1 MPRWTKTARRLPW
14 SGGLLA
20 TGALTLFGGAF
31 PTVATSLW
39 GSFLALIRRFYTEV
53 EHLRFPLG
61 AIPVILAV
69 VIGLAYYF
77 RSLQRTADDAVEIQ
91 PLTPFQE
98 VPLSRAISEQELSPA
113 STGPGGVHIWR
124 SEGVTTVSEP
134 VIPEAPSLAPPPP
147 TPFLRNLLAAF
158 ALFVVSMMV
167 FRHAFFYLYDRAVQA
182 VSIAVYWPLGFPTEI
197 SQISSSHTVP
207 DYIFLVYFAFIL
219 AFLLATGVLS
229 SDRFSRD
236 RVRKVLGIAV
246 VYPIIAIL
254 LDVFFFTVGEPFSRS
269 AALLVR
275 GIVGGVFVGGLILA
289 TVQLPRPVRVRP
301 LRQAEPGIVT
311 VFFLAVITA
320 VVLALA
326 VLYFLF
332 RYLGLGRDFVPI
344 GILLLLP
351 LFALTSWAL
360 IGRGVY
366 NYYLRKRPIP
376 PVSVYHPPVSII
388 IPAYNEAAGIALTIR
403 AADAAAGLYP
413 GITEILVGND
423 GSTDHTLSVAIQEI
437 RALRHAKGAVIDLP
451 HGGKA
456 NVLNALLRLASGE
469 IIIRIDADTQISTKL
484 GFSKIIPHFSDP
496 DIGGVQGL
504 LLPLQQT
511 GWTSRLRFTEVAW
524 NHLFLRPATMGMR
537 ACQVI
542 DGAFSACRRTDLLAA
557 GGWVNW
563 NGEDTEVTLR
573 LQRQGFRMR
582 LETGSAAFEDIPA
595 TYAKLER
602 QRVRWSRGGIYAHY
616 RHFYASFNEAW
627 AYGGLAM
634 LYWIALFIRAGLRS
648 ALYVYVILG
657 VVFVPTALHLA
668 IILLL
673 LLIPRGIVIASFMI
687 RYRRARW
694 IPWIV
699 AWPVFSV
706 IKQQFAIKSWGT
718 MLPGE
723 AGEFV

>member
-14 SGGLLA
+14 SGGLLS
-20 TGALTLFGGAF
+20 TVALTLSGGGLAAL
-31 PTVATSLW
+31 ATSFW
-39 GSFLALIRRFYTEV
+39 SSLIDFVRRFYAEF
-53 EHLRFPLG
+53 ERLRIPLG
-61 AIPVILAV
+61 AIPVVLAV

-77 RSLQRTADDAVEIQ
+77 RSIQLKADTAVEIE
-91 PLTPFQE
+91 PLSPFQE
-98 VPLSRAISEQELSPA
+98 VPLSRALSEQELSSA

-124 SEGVTTVSEP
+124 TAGVTTVSEP
-134 VIPEAPSLAPPPP
+134 VVPEAPSLAPPPP

-167 FRHAFFYLYDRAVQA
+167 FRHAFFYLYDRVVQG
-182 VSIAVYWPLGFPTEI
+182 VSIAVYWPLGFPSEI
-197 SQISSSHTVP
+197 SQISSAHTVP

-219 AFLLATGVLS
+219 AFLLATGILS
-229 SDRFSRD
+229 SDRFSRG
-236 RVRKVLGIAV
+236 RVRRVIGIAV
-246 VYPIIAIL
+246 IYPIIAVL
-254 LDVFFFTVGEPFSRS
+254 LDVFFFTVGEPFSKS
-269 AALLVR
+269 AALLLR

-289 TVQLPRPVRVRP
+289 TVELPRPVHVRP
-301 LRQAEPGIVT
+301 MHRAEPGIVT

-326 VLYFLF
+326 LLYFLF

-360 IGRGVY
+360 IGRSVY

-376 PVSVYHPPVSII
+376 PVSIYHPPVSII

-403 AADAAAGLYP
+403 SADAAAALYP
-413 GITEILVGND
+413 GSTEILVGND
-423 GSTDHTLSVAIQEI
+423 GSTDRTLSVAIQEI
-437 RALRHAKGAVIDLP
+437 RSLRHATGAVIDLP

-456 NVLNALLRLASGE
+456 NVLNSLLRLSAGE
-469 IIIRIDADTQISTKL
+469 IVIRIDADTQISTKL
-484 GFSKIIPHFSDP
+484 GFSKIVPHFSDP

-542 DGAFSACRRTDLLAA
+542 DGAFSACRRVDLLAA

-582 LETGSAAFEDIPA
+582 LETGAAAFEDVPS

-602 QRVRWSRGGIYAHY
+602 QRIRWSRGGIYAHY

-648 ALYVYVILG
+648 GLYVYVVLA
-657 VVFVPTALHLA
+657 VVFVPTILHLA

-673 LLIPRGIVIASFMI
+673 LLIPRGIIIAAFMI